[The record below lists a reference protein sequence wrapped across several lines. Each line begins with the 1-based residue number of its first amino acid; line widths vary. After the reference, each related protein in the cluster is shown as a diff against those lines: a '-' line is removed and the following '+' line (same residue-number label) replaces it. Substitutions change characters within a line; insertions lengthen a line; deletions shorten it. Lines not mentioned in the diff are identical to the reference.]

1 MSSEKIRKAD
11 LRILSA
17 RVFAARLSRGPLLA
31 LRWHH
36 PKRSRFSGGAND
48 PRYDAVCHGRSLGP
62 LVKTRALRDDALRD
76 SELSFP
82 TTIFPASFTAILIPP
97 KMNFRVQYSYDRTD
111 HLALPH

>member
-1 MSSEKIRKAD
+1 MLGSRS
-11 LRILSA
+11 L
-17 RVFAARLSRGPLLA
+17 AASTFPVVDQFEF
-31 LRWHH
+31 RWHL
-36 PKRSRFSGGAND
+36 RSSMASSCVAVLQAERRI
-48 PRYDAVCHGRSLGP
+48 PRHDAVCHGRSLGP

-82 TTIFPASFTAILIPP
+82 TTIFPASLTAILIPP